1 MVPPSAVLC
10 YHNEISRQIPVNMKN
25 IRTEFIPRF
34 NLTLCF
40 PR

>member
-25 IRTEFIPRF
+25 
-34 NLTLCF
+34 
-40 PR
+40 

>member
-25 IRTEFIPRF
+25 I
-34 NLTLCF
+34 
-40 PR
+40 